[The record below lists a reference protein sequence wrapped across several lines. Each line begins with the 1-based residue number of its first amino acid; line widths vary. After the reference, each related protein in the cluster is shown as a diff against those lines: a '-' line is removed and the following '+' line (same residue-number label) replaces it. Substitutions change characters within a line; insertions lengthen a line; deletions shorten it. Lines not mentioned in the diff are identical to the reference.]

1 MPRSDPKTPDV
12 ELSPTGRVIL
22 GMIAFGKRTGYDIKT
37 FVDRTTRY
45 FWAAS
50 YGQIYPE
57 LKRLEDQGL
66 VRGRPEPSGG
76 RARTVYE
83 LTAAGKAALEH
94 WLEADDEP
102 SYELRDEG
110 TLKLFF
116 SDSLPERRIELVR
129 AMRRREAH
137 EPLRGRRPGYA
148 IGPGHKSVRGRGRP
162 QGRSR
167 DRGDREHRRRSDPC
181 SRAARRA
188 GRRPAARRSRR
199 RERRQL
205 LRDARPGDGLARPA
219 LDIRR
224 RVLQAPL

>member
-1 MPRSDPKTPDV
+1 MSDPKTPNV

-66 VRGRPEPSGG
+66 IRGRPEPSGG

-83 LTAAGKAALEH
+83 LTDAGRAALEH
-94 WLEADDEP
+94 WLGAEDEP

-110 TLKLFF
+110 MLKLFF
-116 SDSLPERRIELVR
+116 SDSLPERRIEIVR
-129 AMRRREAH
+129 AIRTREERDLAH
-137 EPLRGRRPGYA
+137 LRSIEPHASKGPTGSYLTLQLG
-148 IGPGHKSVRGRGRP
+148 IGFT
-162 QGRSR
+162 
-167 DRGDREHRRRSDPC
+167 EWIITWC
-181 SRAARRA
+181 EAT
-188 GRRPAARRSRR
+188 
-199 RERRQL
+199 ERQL
-205 LRDARPGDGLARPA
+205 AA
-219 LDIRR
+219 LTEEE
-224 RVLQAPL
+224 